1 MAEPQYRLEG
11 IVRTKSELM
20 EDFEGPLDVIFLLL
34 SKNKIEIQDIPIA
47 LILEQYLEYLGY
59 RHSQRISTL
68 VTDLI
73 VHSEGQDKIIMSEE
87 ALYHMNGLRKFMFEN
102 VYRSK
107 KVKQDEELDK
117 IRNMLFFLYDYFL
130 KNPEKLPKERLE
142 MVDEWG
148 LEEVVKDQIAGMT
161 DRYAVNMF
169 SEIFIPKGWR

>member
-1 MAEPQYRLEG
+1 M
-11 IVRTKSELM
+11 T
-20 EDFEGPLDVIFLLL
+20 
-34 SKNKIEIQDIPIA
+34 
-47 LILEQYLEYLGY
+47 
-59 RHSQRISTL
+59 
-68 VTDLI
+68 LI
-73 VHSEGQDKIIMSEE
+73 VVLEIGILGNLLKQYGILDRIVG
-87 ALYHMNGLRKFMFEN
+87 ALSQL
-102 VYRSK
+102 VPSK

-130 KNPEKLPKERLE
+130 KNPEKLPKERLD